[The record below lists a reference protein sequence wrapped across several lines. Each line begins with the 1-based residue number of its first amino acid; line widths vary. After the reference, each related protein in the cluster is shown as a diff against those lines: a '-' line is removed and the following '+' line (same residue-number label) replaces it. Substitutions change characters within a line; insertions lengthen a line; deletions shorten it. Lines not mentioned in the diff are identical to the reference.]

1 MMMRRA
7 LLVAALVV
15 ATAAT
20 VHAGS
25 LGDPSAA
32 GFSPRVPVSA
42 LARPA
47 AWFDPSRLHM
57 SSTISVGS
65 GWGTTSALQTTSFL
79 YQFRAPV
86 SMAVTLGNELG
97 TGAPGRGASFFLQG
111 LDLSWKPS
119 GNSLVRFQ
127 FQDMRSPLVNP
138 YRYGFAPG
146 PGGVRLGNYWVTP
159 DQADTGW

>member
-20 VHAGS
+20 VRAGS
-25 LGDPSAA
+25 LTDPSAA

-47 AWFDPSRLHM
+47 AWFDASRLHM
-57 SSTISVGS
+57 SSTIAVGS
-65 GWGTTSALQTTSFL
+65 GWGTTSALQTTSFM

-86 SMAVTLGNELG
+86 TMAVTLGNQLG
-97 TGAPGRGASFFLQG
+97 TGGAGRGASFFLQG

-127 FQDMRSPLVNP
+127 FQDMRSPLTWGNG
-138 YRYGFAPG
+138 YGRGYGSMLG
-146 PGGVRLGNYWVTP
+146 PDWSAAG
-159 DQADTGW
+159 Q